1 MNALNTTAE
10 PRGRDPPGITKS
22 EGPHLTSSYRNQTK
36 KMLKKHFPRISCSAI
51 DAVLRSSKHNF
62 TDAFHVLS
70 NIESQRLGINGNGA
84 GKFVAEIP
92 PDIKVF
98 LKYDRNENFS
108 VLRLD
113 NEILIKEI
121 DAIPELNTK
130 ASKPPPIDLT
140 ASTSSEEEDS
150 NGATDEKIGVSFIE
164 CLCCYGDFPR
174 SEIRECESGSGHY
187 VCNQCIYHYVSEQLD
202 GNGSVAF
209 KCIVNAECQN
219 TYSLALLD
227 TVLSPKLNKR
237 VNDKV
242 IREEMKKAGIN
253 SW

>member
-22 EGPHLTSSYRNQTK
+22 EGLRLTSSSYRNQTK
-36 KMLKKHFPRISCSAI
+36 KMLKNHFPRISCSAI

-62 TDAFHVLS
+62 TDAFRVLS
-70 NIESQRLGINGNGA
+70 NIESQRPGINGDGA
-84 GKFVAEIP
+84 GQFAGI
-92 PDIKVF
+92 DRRIKVF
-98 LKYDRNENFS
+98 LKYDRTKENF
-108 VLRLD
+108 RLD

-130 ASKPPPIDLT
+130 AGKIPTIDLT

-174 SEIRECESGSGHY
+174 SEMRECESGSGHY

-227 TVLSPKLNKR
+227 AVLSPKLNRR
-237 VNDKV
+237 VNDKM